1 MIVFTFHR
9 SVGVKEEANRLT
21 YLQLLVLARKLLVT
35 AVPVSIADSILHAK
49 LKNALSRSL
58 IDLSVIALFP
68 EVHAD
73 ILQYVKVPCHASLEV
88 FIAVSWVL
96 IAVSWVLVIWHVM
109 VHCWVN
115 FGHLACD
122 GALLGKFWSFGM

>member
-1 MIVFTFHR
+1 MIFFTFHR
-9 SVGVKEEANRLT
+9 SVGVKEETNRLT
-21 YLQLLVLARKLLVT
+21 YLQLLALACKLLVT

-58 IDLSVIALFP
+58 IDLSVITLFP

-73 ILQYVKVPCHASLEV
+73 ILQYVKVPYRASLEV
-88 FIAVSWVL
+88 FIAVS
-96 IAVSWVLVIWHVM
+96 SWVLVFWHMM

-115 FGHLACD
+115 ALYVSKKHVAYIFRD
-122 GALLGKFWSFGM
+122 GP

>member
-9 SVGVKEEANRLT
+9 SVGVKEEINRLT
-21 YLQLLVLARKLLVT
+21 YLQLLALVRKLLVT
-35 AVPVSIADSILHAK
+35 AVPVSLADSILHTK

-73 ILQYVKVPCHASLEV
+73 ILQYVKVPYLASLEV
-88 FIAVSWVL
+88 FIAVS
-96 IAVSWVLVIWHVM
+96 SWVLFFWHVL

-115 FGHLACD
+115 ARYVSKQHVAVIFRVGP
-122 GALLGKFWSFGM
+122 

>member
-21 YLQLLVLARKLLVT
+21 YLQLLALARKLLVT
-35 AVPVSIADSILHAK
+35 AVPVSIADSILHTK

-73 ILQYVKVPCHASLEV
+73 ILQYVKVHCHASLEV
-88 FIAVSWVL
+88 FIE
-96 IAVSWVLVIWHVM
+96 VSWVLVFWHVM

-115 FGHLACD
+115 ARYVSKKHVAFIFRD
-122 GALLGKFWSFGM
+122 GP

>member
-21 YLQLLVLARKLLVT
+21 YLQLLALARKLLVT

-58 IDLSVIALFP
+58 IDLSVISLFP

-73 ILQYVKVPCHASLEV
+73 ILQYVKVPCHASIEV
-88 FIAVSWVL
+88 FM
-96 IAVSWVLVIWHVM
+96 AVSWVLVFWHVM

-115 FGHLACD
+115 ARYVSKKHVAFIFRD
-122 GALLGKFWSFGM
+122 GP